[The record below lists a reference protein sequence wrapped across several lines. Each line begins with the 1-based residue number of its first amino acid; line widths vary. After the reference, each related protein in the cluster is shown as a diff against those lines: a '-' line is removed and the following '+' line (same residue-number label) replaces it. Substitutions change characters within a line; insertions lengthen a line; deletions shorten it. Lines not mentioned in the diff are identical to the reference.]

1 MQSENF
7 DKKLKDSLSQR
18 PPGNDKPEWEKM
30 ETLLD
35 KHLPVEKKDRRRMF
49 FLLFSVLLLGGG
61 AFLIWQNN
69 SGSKNEI
76 TSIDSQKQ
84 NTVAAE
90 NNDQTKT
97 NTDKNISTPIVP
109 GTNHTKTEA
118 STENP
123 NTNSLDPNPDQKI
136 EINTSNIKVS
146 KNKKANN
153 SVVKKTDPSKQ
164 TIEELVKNTEPERS
178 LIEKLT
184 KNETEPTITE
194 KKDLVKESE
203 SEKTKTESQPD
214 SYRVEEHKEE
224 TKDTRPV
231 AVKKTNNNSQ
241 KNKSSFANNFFVTVS
256 AGPDVSAVGG
266 NAGELRL
273 GFGAGIGYQISKKF
287 SVRTGFYAACGRN
300 KNYCCQPLS

>member
-35 KHLPVEKKDRRRMF
+35 KHLPVEKKDRRRIF

-69 SGSKNEI
+69 SGNKHGI

-90 NNDQTKT
+90 NNNQTKT

-109 GTNHTKTEA
+109 GTNQIKTDGSVEIP
-118 STENP
+118 T
-123 NTNSLDPNPDQKI
+123 TNSSDPLPGKEI
-136 EINTSNIKVS
+136 EIDATVAKVG
-146 KNKKANN
+146 KHKKANN
-153 SVVKKTDPSKQ
+153 SVTKKPGSGNQAID
-164 TIEELVKNTEPERS
+164 ELVKNTEPERS

-184 KNETEPTITE
+184 KSETEPTITE
-194 KKDLVKESE
+194 KKDLVKEPE
-203 SEKTKTESQPD
+203 VEKAITENKG
-214 SYRVEEHKEE
+214 EEQKEE
-224 TKDTRPV
+224 TKETKPV
-231 AVKKTNNNSQ
+231 AVGKT
-241 KNKSSFANNFFVTVS
+241 
-256 AGPDVSAVGG
+256 
-266 NAGELRL
+266 
-273 GFGAGIGYQISKKF
+273 
-287 SVRTGFYAACGRN
+287 
-300 KNYCCQPLS
+300 